1 MSELELAV
9 RASFPLRRSVELP
22 NGTRIELQQP
32 PFHAVRDLFI
42 TLEEKH
48 PGAYETPG
56 EDAEPAQWI
65 AHKRALNDLNRDASI
80 GMARLC
86 LPEDRQDI
94 ADDQLYLLGDQCETF
109 ATAVIELCGRKKK
122 EADSESAAE
131 TEGPGDD
138 APFASGGP
146 TE

>member
-22 NGTRIELQQP
+22 DGTRIELQQP
-32 PFHAVRDLFI
+32 PFHAVRELFI
-42 TLEEKH
+42 SLEEKYPAAYTD
-48 PGAYETPG
+48 PGK
-56 EDAEPAQWI
+56 DAPLEERIAQ
-65 AHKRALNDLNRDASI
+65 KRAANDLNRDGSI

-109 ATAVIELCGRKKK
+109 STAVIELCGRKKK
-122 EADSESAAE
+122 EADSDSATE